1 MPRALWREEAKL
13 INSVES
19 SQEEF
24 KKYERSLHGTID
36 KATTNGL
43 AALDKI
49 VEKLSL
55 QEQVYGPM
63 YKLFDVEEVYQTAVE
78 VVGGSSLFHVVVDT
92 DETAT
97 KILQQM
103 NREKSGRVT
112 FMPLNRLR
120 PKTMAFPSTTDAIP
134 MIQKLKFN
142 DLYKA
147 AFEQVCI
154 N

>member
-1 MPRALWREEAKL
+1 
-13 INSVES
+13 
-19 SQEEF
+19 
-24 KKYERSLHGTID
+24 
-36 KATTNGL
+36 L

-55 QEQVYGPM
+55 KQNVYGPL

-78 VVGGSSLFHVVVDT
+78 IIGGSSLFHVVVDN

-112 FMPLNRLR
+112 FMPLNRLK
-120 PKTMAFPSTTDAIP
+120 PKATTYPSTTDAIP

-142 DLYKA
+142 EQYKV
-147 AFEQVCI
+147 AFEQVSHQWLICRSLEKH
-154 N
+154 